1 MLHASSCVCFFF
13 EGGVEIFFFIP
24 HTSCSMILVS
34 CADLCMTMHL
44 KQLMS
49 YPHLVGHL
57 CLLELQFVTCS

>member
-13 EGGVEIFFFIP
+13 LRGVLKFFFFI

-34 CADLCMTMHL
+34 CADLYMTMHL